1 MFLWINY
8 NELCL
13 TDLVCRSLSLS
24 VGQMCP
30 TLSGNLQGSSLEHS
44 EDYGEKN
51 RHKVT
56 LRLKTTEALTEKKT
70 KENTYSLSPIK
81 PWVWLCCFSLRL
93 LSSLV
98 EENKTKHTNT
108 AQSCSAGVLWCGS
121 PLGIT
126 VLKHTDLI
134 SSSITANGLHIVSS
148 VYLRLLT

>member
-1 MFLWINY
+1 MS
-8 NELCL
+8 CL

-56 LRLKTTEALTEKKT
+56 LRFKTTEALTEKKT

-98 EENKTKHTNT
+98 EENKTHKH
-108 AQSCSAGVLWCGS
+108 CSLELFSWSTLMWFTIRYHCTETYR
-121 PLGIT
+121 PYKL
-126 VLKHTDLI
+126 
-134 SSSITANGLHIVSS
+134 
-148 VYLRLLT
+148 